1 MRMSVEE
8 IFNFPRV
15 DVFSAADDHV
25 LDPADDP
32 AVAVL
37 VDRADVPE
45 EINKI
50 ITRLRTSVN
59 SGQCTFSLQCTLM
72 LMSLKSSLQYR
83 LPRGHDTTRVT
94 EFITQRKWTSLL
106 TPNEAIDRF

>member
-1 MRMSVEE
+1 MSFQDVRMSVEE

-37 VDRADVPE
+37 VDHSDVPK

-50 ITRLRTSVN
+50 ITRSKTCV
-59 SGQCTFSLQCTLM
+59 M
-72 LMSLKSSLQYR
+72 
-83 LPRGHDTTRVT
+83 
-94 EFITQRKWTSLL
+94 
-106 TPNEAIDRF
+106 

>member
-1 MRMSVEE
+1 MSFQDVRMSVEE

-37 VDRADVPE
+37 IDHANVPVM
-45 EINKI
+45 NSQ
-50 ITRLRTSVN
+50 LASV
-59 SGQCTFSLQCTLM
+59 
-72 LMSLKSSLQYR
+72 
-83 LPRGHDTTRVT
+83 
-94 EFITQRKWTSLL
+94 
-106 TPNEAIDRF
+106 

>member
-1 MRMSVEE
+1 MSFQDVRMSVEE
-8 IFNFPRV
+8 IFYFPRV

-37 VDRADVPE
+37 VNNSDVPK

-50 ITRLRTSVN
+50 ITRSVTCVN
-59 SGQCTFSLQCTLM
+59 TT
-72 LMSLKSSLQYR
+72 
-83 LPRGHDTTRVT
+83 GHETAYVTRVHYST
-94 EFITQRKWTSLL
+94 KVNKFTYPE
-106 TPNEAIDRF
+106 

>member
-1 MRMSVEE
+1 MSFQDVRMSVEE

-37 VDRADVPE
+37 IDHSDVPE
-45 EINKI
+45 QINKI
-50 ITRLRTSVN
+50 VSRLRTSVN
-59 SGQCTFSLQCTLM
+59 SGQ
-72 LMSLKSSLQYR
+72 Y
-83 LPRGHDTTRVT
+83 
-94 EFITQRKWTSLL
+94 TSL
-106 TPNEAIDRF
+106 